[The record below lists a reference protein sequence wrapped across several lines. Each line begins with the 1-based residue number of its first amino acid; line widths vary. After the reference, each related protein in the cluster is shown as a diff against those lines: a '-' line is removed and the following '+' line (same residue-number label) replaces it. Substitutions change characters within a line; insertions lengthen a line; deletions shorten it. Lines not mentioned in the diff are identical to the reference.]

1 MKIKYW
7 FEVEIYDWK
16 DDISYKSLVWW
27 IKDYDLPDGW
37 YSNGNFEHKFKTYL
51 SKWLNRKRPRNDYQ
65 GLRYIKKETVE

>member
-7 FEVEIYDWK
+7 FEVKIYDWK

-37 YSNGNFEHKFKTYL
+37 YGNGNFEHDFKTYL
-51 SKWLNRKRPRNDYQ
+51 SKWLRRKRPRNDYQ
-65 GLRYIKKETVE
+65 SLRYIKKEAAE

>member
-16 DDISYKSLVWW
+16 DDISYKSHVWW
-27 IKDYDLPDGW
+27 IKDYNLPDDW
-37 YSNGNFEHKFKTYL
+37 YRNGNFEHEFKTYL

-65 GLRYIKKETVE
+65 GLRYIQKEAV